1 MNLYNVELLLAMYTE
16 YTELL
21 MSEIMYVCMH
31 FCISAVCMSGH
42 CRMAALWSL
51 MATR

>member
-21 MSEIMYVCMH
+21 MSEIMYVCMY
-31 FCISAVCMSGH
+31 
-42 CRMAALWSL
+42 ALLHLCCVSVWPL
-51 MATR
+51 